1 MREWINNRF
10 GTDFTENDL
19 LNIKDFSLIWNV
31 FENVVCNNNCS
42 VARLAERLHPI
53 QFEIDEFTG
62 SLEYFKDRYVT
73 TGAVNGRFEYLNF
86 RNKDRRKLVEDVL
99 LGNNHE
105 ISSIVLALSIIVY
118 RFRNNL
124 FHGLKE
130 IQFIDQQQTN
140 FENANLVLKAILKHF

>member
-19 LNIKDFSLIWNV
+19 LSIKNFSLIWNV
-31 FENVVCNNNCS
+31 FENDVCHNNCS
-42 VARLAERLHPI
+42 VARLTERLHPI
-53 QFEIDEFTG
+53 QFEVDEFAG
-62 SLEYFKDRYVT
+62 CLEYFKDRYVT
-73 TGAVNGRFEYLNF
+73 DGATNGRFEHLNF
-86 RNKDRRKLVEDVL
+86 RNNDRRELVEEVL
-99 LGNNHE
+99 LGNNNE

-140 FENANLVLKAILKHF
+140 FENAILILKAILRH